1 VPMMIA
7 AARISK
13 DPGKY
18 GFDDG
23 DNATGE

>member
-13 DPGKY
+13 DPVKY
-18 GFDDG
+18 GFDAG
-23 DNATGE
+23 DAITE